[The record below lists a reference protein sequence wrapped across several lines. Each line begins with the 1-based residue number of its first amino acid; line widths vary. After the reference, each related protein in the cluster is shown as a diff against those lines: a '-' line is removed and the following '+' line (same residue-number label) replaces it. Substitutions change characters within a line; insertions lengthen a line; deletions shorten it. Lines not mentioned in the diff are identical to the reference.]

1 MSQPKPKPKP
11 NPIPPRAG
19 KPAQPSLFDDL
30 PPAAAADPALV
41 LVAIPIPAA
50 SQTKAQRAFNRLVGQ
65 IGQQRELLAQW
76 QQYELRYHQRL
87 ASELQPLQARLR
99 EAQRALVV
107 LLDGLLVDP
116 NTKPRL
122 KKTERRK
129 LVCSVRQLGGLLLEE
144 DPDAEI
150 EAIFNRHGDVSHAD
164 LRQAEL
170 AEAETMFS
178 HLLGEQAIEGHQ
190 AQSLDELMQH
200 AAERLAAQAQ
210 AQAQA
215 QQAARDQ
222 QAQQPPRGR
231 QAEAARQRQEEAAQH
246 AAQQAS
252 QSVRE
257 VFRKL
262 ASLLHPDRE
271 TDAAERARKTVLMQ
285 QANQAYQAD
294 DLLTLL
300 TLQLQTEQIDD
311 QHLAGL
317 PDARLNHYNQ
327 VLREQL
333 RVLQQEVQ
341 ACTEPYRMALG
352 RAGRQLSPAAVDVA
366 LAQDIAMLQQALQ
379 ILAADIAGLRD
390 PATRRAVIAELDLP
404 DAAEQDDDA
413 PDAFELMLMMDAF
426 ASAAPAPGRRKQRR

>member
-1 MSQPKPKPKP
+1 MSQPKPKPK
-11 NPIPPRAG
+11 PIPPRAG

-30 PPAAAADPALV
+30 PPAAAADSALN

-50 SQTKAQRAFNRLVGQ
+50 SQSKAQRAFNRLVGQ

-87 ASELQPLQARLR
+87 ATELQPLQARLR
-99 EAQRALVV
+99 EAQRALVI
-107 LLDGLLVDP
+107 LLDGLLGDP

-129 LVCSVRQLGGLLLEE
+129 LVCSVRQLSGLLLET

-190 AQSLDELMQH
+190 AQSLDELMRH

-210 AQAQA
+210 VRDEQAQS
-215 QQAARDQ
+215 AR
-222 QAQQPPRGR
+222 AQQPPRGR
-231 QAEAARQRQEEAAQH
+231 QAEAARQRQQD

-271 TDAAERARKTVLMQ
+271 TDAAERARKTALMQ

-300 TLQLQTEQIDD
+300 TLQLQTEQIDG

-317 PDARLNHYNQ
+317 TDARLNHYNQ

-333 RVLQQEVQ
+333 RVLQQEVR

-352 RAGRQLSPAAVDVA
+352 RTGRQLSPAAVDAA
-366 LAQDIAMLQQALQ
+366 LAQDIAMLQQTLQ
-379 ILAADIAGLRD
+379 ILAADTAGLRD

-404 DAAEQDDDA
+404 DAAEHDDNA

-426 ASAAPAPGRRKQRR
+426 ASAAPKPGRRKRRR

>member
-1 MSQPKPKPKP
+1 MSQPKPKP
-11 NPIPPRAG
+11 IPPRVSA
-19 KPAQPSLFDDL
+19 PAQPSLFDDL
-30 PPAAAADPALV
+30 PPAAAAEPALT

-50 SQTKAQRAFNRLVGQ
+50 SQSKAQRAFNRLVGQ

-87 ASELQPLQARLR
+87 ATELQPLQARLR
-99 EAQRALVV
+99 EAQRALVI
-107 LLDGLLVDP
+107 LLDGLLGDP

-122 KKTERRK
+122 KKMERRK
-129 LVCSVRQLGGLLLEE
+129 LVCSVRQLGGLLLEA

-210 AQAQA
+210 VRDEQAQSD
-215 QQAARDQ
+215 R
-222 QAQQPPRGR
+222 AQQPPGGR
-231 QAEAARQRQEEAAQH
+231 QAEAARQRQED

-271 TDAAERARKTVLMQ
+271 TDAAERARKTTLMQ

-300 TLQLQTEQIDD
+300 TLQLQTEQIDG

-317 PDARLNHYNQ
+317 TDARLNHYNQ

-352 RAGRQLSPAAVDVA
+352 RTGRQLSPASVDAA
-366 LAQDIAMLQQALQ
+366 LAQDIAMLQQTLQ
-379 ILAADIAGLRD
+379 ILAADTAGLRD

-426 ASAAPAPGRRKQRR
+426 ASAAPVPGRRKQRR